1 MNEIEIIN
9 KLKKIIKNK
18 NALNLNDD
26 VFFDEKKGLVAS
38 IDTYN
43 ENIHYIN
50 FKNPHLIIK
59 KVIRSTISDVISK
72 GVDPKYLL
80 ISFASPKVNFTKK
93 NIKLII
99 NSIKHEQNKFKFS
112 LIGGDTTLSSKSSFT
127 ICVFSFS
134 KKIIKRNNCYK
145 NDDIYVTGNIGDA
158 SVGLSILKKKINPSL
173 QLKKYFISK
182 YYKPDLAFGFHR
194 NLYKFAN
201 SAMDVS
207 DGLLSDIKKLVSIKK
222 FKFIINLDQV
232 PKSANFKKLIIH
244 NKNNLNNHLF
254 KGDDY
259 QILFTAKKKYRK
271 TIIRYAKNWNQ
282 KITIIGNITNG
293 KDNYL
298 KIDGKLKKI
307 KDYQGYIHNF
317 R

>member
-1 MNEIEIIN
+1 MNETEIIN
-9 KLKKIIKNK
+9 NLKKIIKDR
-18 NALNLNDD
+18 NALSLNDD
-26 VFFDEKKGLVAS
+26 VFFDNKKGIIAS

-59 KVIRSTISDVISK
+59 KVIRSSISDVISK

-80 ISFASPKVNFTKK
+80 ISFASPKGNFTKK
-93 NIKLII
+93 NLKLII
-99 NSIKHEQNKFKFS
+99 NSIRSEQKKFNFS

-127 ICVFSFS
+127 ICVFSYS
-134 KKIIKRNNCYK
+134 KKIVKRNNCFK
-145 NDDIYVTGNIGDA
+145 NDDIYVTGNVGDA
-158 SVGLSILKKKINPSL
+158 SIGLSILKKKINPSI
-173 QLKKYFISK
+173 KFKRYFINK
-182 YYKPDLAFGFHR
+182 YYKPDLAFGFHKDL
-194 NLYKFAN
+194 NKFAN
-201 SAMDVS
+201 SSMDIS
-207 DGLLSDIKKLVSIKK
+207 DGLLCDIKKLTSLKK
-222 FKFIINLDQV
+222 FKFIIDLDLV
-232 PKSANFKKLIIH
+232 PKSTYFNKLNIH
-244 NKNNLNNHLF
+244 NNITFNNHLF

-271 TIIRYAKNWNQ
+271 TIIKYAKNWNQ
-282 KITIIGNITNG
+282 KLTRIGNITNG

-307 KDYQGYIHNF
+307 KDYHGYIHNF